1 MHHHSFTFNPFSENT
16 YVVWDDT
23 KQCIIID
30 PGCSKPSEEK
40 VLSDFIVDNHLIPEK
55 IVLTHGHIDH
65 VLGVSYCT
73 GKWNLPVYINKI
85 DIATMEHSIQWAAS
99 MGFNLTMPVAD
110 YIYLNEG
117 DILNFGETNLEV
129 LFLPGHAPGHL
140 GYYNKTTNE
149 IFQGDVLFHQGI
161 GRYDLQGGDYDT
173 LINSI
178 KNKLFALPNDCKVFS
193 GHGEP
198 TNIGF
203 EKLNNPFLQ
212 S

>member
-40 VLSDFIVDNHLIPEK
+40 VLSDFIADNQLIPEK

-65 VLGVSYCT
+65 VLGVSYCA

-117 DILNFGETNLEV
+117 DMLNFGETILEV

-140 GYYNKTTNE
+140 GFYNIETNQ
-149 IFQGDVLFHQGI
+149 IFQGDVLFRQSI
-161 GRYDLQGGDYDT
+161 GRTDLPGGDFDT
-173 LINSI
+173 LIHSI
-178 KNKLFALPNDCKVFS
+178 KNKLFTLPKDCKVYC

-198 TNIGF
+198 TTIGF
-203 EKLNNPFLQ
+203 EILNNPFLQ